1 MKNFFII
8 LSMKIL
14 NLILKIC
21 HKNGGNFLGKIAYD
35 WNPEI
40 FKYFKVNCPVIAVS
54 ATNGKTMTNN
64 CIGYTLKTAEN
75 KVVSNVEGNNM
86 ETGILSTILKNCT
99 LTGKIKADYLVF
111 EVDESYIPVVFKDF
125 RLDTLVILN
134 FFRDQLDRNGEVES
148 LILRINEFLK
158 TYTGNLIL
166 NNDDPNVA
174 RLGQANPNNENVYYY
189 SVEKYQ
195 FATEQIKEAGEG
207 KFCPFCKTRLEY
219 EYYQYSHVGKFKCP
233 NCNFGDNKIYKLAT
247 NVDLKNRCFDIDG
260 DTYKING
267 NSIYLIYNYTAV
279 YSVCSLYGISNDVVK
294 KAFSTFALNNGRL
307 EEIKINGVPTIINLA
322 KNPTGSNV
330 SLRILNEDDSEKELL
345 FVLNDNIADGF
356 DVSWIWDINFNNLNN
371 VSRIITSGTRAY
383 DIAIRIKTSGFP
395 AEKIEPYLNLEDAV
409 KAFYKTDVKKY
420 VIANYTSLQ
429 PTRHELKKFDEIN
442 KNNNATDVGTSDIS
456 KKEEIKANVKN
467 SEIDTKEALQS
478 IDNTDNSENQD
489 NKEKSIKIL
498 YLYPDMLELYGDYGN
513 IQVLKY
519 RIESRGY
526 KAIIDRYSIGNAAPN
541 FNDYD
546 IVFAG
551 GGADNEQ
558 SILAEDLVKYKDNIK
573 DAVNNGV
580 FFLLICGAYQLF
592 GKYYKGVEGNII
604 PGLEVFDYYTVAN
617 PDRKKRCIGNIVIDA
632 TLDANINI
640 KKSANSNEYSSDNI
654 DTLNLKTKVIGFEN
668 HGGQTF
674 DISNSFGNVLFGN
687 GNKFGDSEEGFF
699 ENNVIATYLHGPLL
713 SKNPE
718 LCDYIIKYCLN
729 RKYNENIKLTPLN
742 DEFENLCREQLLNR
756 FLEKN

>member
-8 LSMKIL
+8 LAMKIL

-21 HKNGGNFLGKIAYD
+21 HKNGGNFLGKIAFD

-64 CIGYTLKTAEN
+64 CIGYTLKTAGK

-166 NNDDPNVA
+166 NNDDPNVV
-174 RLGQANPNNENVYYY
+174 RLGQANPSNSNIYYF
-189 SVEKYQ
+189 SVDKYK
-195 FATEQIKEAGEG
+195 FATEKIKEAGEG

-233 NCNFGDNKIYKLAT
+233 NCNFGDNEIYKLAT

-260 DTYKING
+260 NTYKING

-279 YSVCSLYGISNDVVK
+279 YTVCSLYDISNDVVK

-307 EEIKINGVPTIINLA
+307 EEITIHGVPTIINLA

-330 SLRILNEDDSEKELL
+330 SLRILNEDDSQKELL

-371 VSRIITSGTRAY
+371 VSRVVTSGTRAY

-409 KAFYKTDVKKY
+409 KALYKTDVKKY

-429 PTRHELKKFDEIN
+429 PTRHELKKFDEMN
-442 KNNNATDVGTSDIS
+442 KNNNVADTNTNTNDIF
-456 KKEEIKANVKN
+456 NVKN
-467 SEIDTKEALQS
+467 PEVDTKEISQN
-478 IDNTDNSENQD
+478 IENSQVQNNE
-489 NKEKSIKIL
+489 EKSIKIL

-526 KAIIDRYSIGNAAPN
+526 KAIIDRYSIGDATPD
-541 FNDYD
+541 FNNYD

-558 SILAEDLVKYKDNIK
+558 SILAEDLVRYKENIK
-573 DAVNNGV
+573 EAVNNGV

-632 TLDANINI
+632 NLR
-640 KKSANSNEYSSDNI
+640 SSNNDTDSSESN
-654 DTLNLKTKVIGFEN
+654 TKTKVIGFEN

-699 ENNVIATYLHGPLL
+699 KDNVIATYLHGPLL

-718 LCDYIIKYCLN
+718 LCDYIIKYCLD
-729 RKYNENIKLTPLN
+729 RKYNENITLESLN

-756 FLEKN
+756 FLG

>member
-8 LSMKIL
+8 LAMKIL

-21 HKNGGNFLGKIAYD
+21 HKNGGNFLGKIAFD

-64 CIGYTLKTAEN
+64 CIGYTLKTAGK

-174 RLGQANPNNENVYYY
+174 RLGQANPSNSNIYYF
-189 SVEKYQ
+189 SVDKYK
-195 FATEQIKEAGEG
+195 FATEKIKEAGEG
-207 KFCPFCKTRLEY
+207 KFCPFCKARLEY

-233 NCNFGDNKIYKLAT
+233 NCNFGDNEIYKLAT

-260 DTYKING
+260 NTYKING

-279 YSVCSLYGISNDVVK
+279 YTVCSLYDISNDVVK

-307 EEIKINGVPTIINLA
+307 EEITIHGVPTIINLA

-330 SLRILNEDDSEKELL
+330 SLRILNEDDSQKELL

-371 VSRIITSGTRAY
+371 VSRVVTSGTRAY
-383 DIAIRIKTSGFP
+383 DIAIRIKTNGFP

-409 KAFYKTDVKKY
+409 KALYKTDVKKY

-429 PTRHELKKFDEIN
+429 PTRHELKKFN
-442 KNNNATDVGTSDIS
+442 
-456 KKEEIKANVKN
+456 
-467 SEIDTKEALQS
+467 
-478 IDNTDNSENQD
+478 
-489 NKEKSIKIL
+489 
-498 YLYPDMLELYGDYGN
+498 
-513 IQVLKY
+513 
-519 RIESRGY
+519 
-526 KAIIDRYSIGNAAPN
+526 
-541 FNDYD
+541 
-546 IVFAG
+546 
-551 GGADNEQ
+551 
-558 SILAEDLVKYKDNIK
+558 
-573 DAVNNGV
+573 
-580 FFLLICGAYQLF
+580 
-592 GKYYKGVEGNII
+592 
-604 PGLEVFDYYTVAN
+604 
-617 PDRKKRCIGNIVIDA
+617 
-632 TLDANINI
+632 
-640 KKSANSNEYSSDNI
+640 
-654 DTLNLKTKVIGFEN
+654 
-668 HGGQTF
+668 
-674 DISNSFGNVLFGN
+674 
-687 GNKFGDSEEGFF
+687 
-699 ENNVIATYLHGPLL
+699 
-713 SKNPE
+713 
-718 LCDYIIKYCLN
+718 
-729 RKYNENIKLTPLN
+729 
-742 DEFENLCREQLLNR
+742 
-756 FLEKN
+756 

>member
-8 LSMKIL
+8 LAMKIL

-21 HKNGGNFLGKIAYD
+21 HKNGGNFLGKIAFD

-40 FKYFKVNCPVIAVS
+40 FKYFKVKCPVIAVS

-64 CIGYTLKTAEN
+64 CIGYTLKTAGY

-148 LILRINEFLK
+148 LILRINKFLK
-158 TYTGNLIL
+158 TYNGNLVL

-174 RLGQANPNNENVYYY
+174 RLGQANPSNQNVYYF
-189 SVEKYQ
+189 SVDKYQ
-195 FATEQIKEAGEG
+195 FATEEIKEAGEG

-233 NCNFGDNKIYKLAT
+233 NCNFGDNEIYKLAT

-260 DTYKING
+260 NTYKING

-279 YSVCSLYGISNDVVK
+279 YSVCSLYNISNDVVK
-294 KAFSTFALNNGRL
+294 KSFSTFALNNGRL

-330 SLRILNEDDSEKELL
+330 SLRILNEDDSEKDLL

-371 VSRIITSGTRAY
+371 VSRIVTSGTRAY

-395 AEKIEPYLNLEDAV
+395 VEKIEPYLNLEEAI
-409 KAFYKTDVKKY
+409 KALYKTNIKKY

-429 PTRHELKKFDEIN
+429 PTRHELKKFDEICQN
-442 KNNNATDVGTSDIS
+442 NLENVCNDNISSDLNVSEMSQQKNDKT
-456 KKEEIKANVKN
+456 N
-467 SEIDTKEALQS
+467 S
-478 IDNTDNSENQD
+478 DNSD
-489 NKEKSIKIL
+489 CLKIL

-526 KAIIDRYSIGNAAPN
+526 KAIIDRYSIGDAAPN

-558 SILAEDLVKYKDNIK
+558 SILANDLIKYKDNIK
-573 DAVNNGV
+573 EAVNNGV

-632 TLDANINI
+632 NL
-640 KKSANSNEYSSDNI
+640 SSSNDI
-654 DTLNLKTKVIGFEN
+654 IKTKVIGFEN

-674 DISNSFGNVLFGN
+674 DISASFGNVLFGN

-718 LCDYIIKYCLN
+718 LCDFIIKYCLN
-729 RKYNENIKLTPLN
+729 RKYNENIELEPLN
-742 DEFENLCREQLLNR
+742 DEFENLCREQLLKR
-756 FLEKN
+756 FLEK